1 MNFSWKV
8 FFSTII
14 MMLITF
20 SVGGYFL
27 ISTFFQSAYDREVN
41 SAREENKMLQYSL
54 AAALSAISGDEHQV
68 MNNMIADIAGSM
80 VNNVRGSNTQIRI
93 SDQEYKPVY
102 ESRKLDFDTKL
113 PAEID
118 TNIRG
123 YMVMREGSGIYIE
136 TASMLQVS
144 GQGFYLE
151 SFRDISAIYKE
162 RDAQFQIYM
171 RLLMALIA
179 GNGIISYLLSL
190 WLTYPIK
197 KVSRVAH
204 KISRGNLNYRVK
216 MKSGDEIG
224 KLAQDFNRMTDS
236 LENKINELEDI
247 THRQEDFIG
256 SFAHELKTP
265 LTSIIGYAD
274 ILRSKKLTPE
284 MTMISADYIFK
295 EGNRLEALSLKL
307 LELIVMKKME
317 LERKKVNT
325 GQLLEEVSGLIDPV
339 LAKEHIGFEVTAENA
354 ALYVDPD
361 LIKTV
366 LINLI
371 DNARKALGG
380 STTAEAVPDSTA
392 LNSIAPNGAT
402 PNGAAPN
409 GAGKITVRGRKEA
422 GGYGI
427 YIKDN
432 GKGIPREELSRI
444 TDAFYMVDK
453 SRAREQGGA
462 GLGLAICSEIVN
474 RHHGKLEFDSI
485 VGKGTTVRL
494 FLREGAV

>member
-27 ISTFFQSAYDREVN
+27 IAALFQSAYDREVN
-41 SAREENKMLQYSL
+41 SAKEENKILQYSL
-54 AAALSAISGDEHQV
+54 ATALSAITNDDNQTVKE
-68 MNNMIADIAGSM
+68 MISEIAGSM
-80 VNNVRGSNTQIRI
+80 VNNVRTSNTQIRI
-93 SDQEYKPVY
+93 SNQEYRTIY
-102 ESRKLDFDTKL
+102 ESQDLNFDTKQL
-113 PAEID
+113 RQID
-118 TNIRG
+118 INTRGNMTLQAGKNI
-123 YMVMREGSGIYIE
+123 YVE
-136 TASMLQVS
+136 TASILQAS
-144 GQGFYLE
+144 DQYYYLE
-151 SFRDISAIYKE
+151 SFRDISSIYQE
-162 RDAQFQIYM
+162 RNAQYQIY
-171 RLLMALIA
+171 RKILLALIA

-197 KVSRVAH
+197 KLSRVTH
-204 KISRGNLNYRVK
+204 MISRGNLNSRAK
-216 MKSGDEIG
+216 IRSRDEIG
-224 KLAQDFNRMTDS
+224 KLAQDFNHMTEN

-247 THRQEDFIG
+247 THRQEEFIG

-284 MTMISADYIFK
+284 MTMTSADYIFK

-307 LELIVMKKME
+307 LELIVMKNAE
-317 LERKKVNT
+317 LDRKRVNVR
-325 GQLLEEVSGLIDPV
+325 QLIKELHGIIEPILVN
-339 LAKEHIGFEVTAENA
+339 EHISFIATAEDA
-354 ALYVDPD
+354 IIFVEPD

-371 DNARKALGG
+371 DNARKALEGVWPE
-380 STTAEAVPDSTA
+380 ST
-392 LNSIAPNGAT
+392 
-402 PNGAAPN
+402 
-409 GAGKITVRGRKEA
+409 GKIIIKGRKET

-432 GKGIPREELSRI
+432 GKGIPKEELSKI

-462 GLGLAICSEIVN
+462 GLGLAICSEIVG
-474 RHHGKLEFDSI
+474 RHQGKLEFDSTL
-485 VGKGTTVRL
+485 GKGTMVYL
-494 FLREGAV
+494 FLKDGEE